1 MTSTFSDQ
9 KKALQSGIQT
19 ESGNLIL
26 DNHKLAYHYDRVEA
40 WQQGEKIA
48 PVSVDMA
55 LTRSCGAMCQFCY
68 AMVQEPQERRAIT
81 IKDSLNLLDDF
92 KEIGVRGV
100 SLISDGESTLSPA
113 YVPFIE
119 HAGNIGIDVGNAT
132 NAWDWGPEKVDRV
145 LPHLSWVRFTVAAGT
160 PSRYAEIM
168 YKDSSHT
175 EVFDNAIKN
184 IKYAVELKR
193 KLGLKVTLGIQIV
206 LMPEFKDEIIPFAK
220 LGVDLGVDYAVIKHC
235 SDDEEGSLGV
245 DYSLYE
251 DMYEDLNEAESL
263 SNDTTKVIVK
273 WSKIFDGGVPEYT
286 EMWGPR
292 FLLQISG
299 SGLVAPS
306 GMFFNAKF
314 SKLHIGNYTEQRFK
328 DIFNSSRYDEVMNY
342 IVGDK
347 FDARYMMGSLPI
359 QHYLNVAL
367 WRDRHTTE
375 KIQKADPGQ
384 ALPLHHN
391 FL

>member
-1 MTSTFSDQ
+1 
-9 KKALQSGIQT
+9 
-19 ESGNLIL
+19 
-26 DNHKLAYHYDRVEA
+26 
-40 WQQGEKIA
+40 
-48 PVSVDMA
+48 
-55 LTRSCGAMCQFCY
+55 MCSFGY

-193 KLGLKVTLGIQIV
+193 KLGLKVTLGIQMV

-286 EMWGPR
+286 EMWGPE
-292 FLLQISG
+292 IS
-299 SGLVAPS
+299 S
-306 GMFFNAKF
+306 
-314 SKLHIGNYTEQRFK
+314 T
-328 DIFNSSRYDEVMNY
+328 
-342 IVGDK
+342 
-347 FDARYMMGSLPI
+347 
-359 QHYLNVAL
+359 
-367 WRDRHTTE
+367 
-375 KIQKADPGQ
+375 
-384 ALPLHHN
+384 N
-391 FL
+391 FWQWLSCSVWYVL